1 MVDPKLLFY
10 KPLNYGFGNLALK
23 LVKSYFYNRSQCT
36 KISNITSDL
45 ASLLLGVPQG
55 SVLSPL
61 FFLIFINDLPFFLS
75 DIFST
80 LFADD
85 TLLFSGPDIDKTISL
100 LRVGLKQLNE

>member
-1 MVDPKLLFY
+1 M
-10 KPLNYGFGNLALK
+10 
-23 LVKSYFYNRSQCT
+23 
-36 KISNITSDL
+36 SNITSDL

-55 SVLSPL
+55 SVLVPL

-85 TLLFSGPDIDKTISL
+85 PTLLFSGQDLDKTVSF
-100 LRVGLKQLNE
+100 LRVGLKQLN